1 MKFLKRLN
9 TSFEGR
15 RAALLHQPNLPSL
28 EETIAAMAQEEVR
41 LKLEKGGESIPS
53 PAYFMAERKEFRD
66 CFQ

>member
-1 MKFLKRLN
+1 LKGEEQLYCINPIFHHLN
-9 TSFEGR
+9 
-15 RAALLHQPNLPSL
+15 
-28 EETIAAMAQEEVR
+28 AAMAQEEVR

>member
-1 MKFLKRLN
+1 
-9 TSFEGR
+9 
-15 RAALLHQPNLPSL
+15 LHQPNLPSL